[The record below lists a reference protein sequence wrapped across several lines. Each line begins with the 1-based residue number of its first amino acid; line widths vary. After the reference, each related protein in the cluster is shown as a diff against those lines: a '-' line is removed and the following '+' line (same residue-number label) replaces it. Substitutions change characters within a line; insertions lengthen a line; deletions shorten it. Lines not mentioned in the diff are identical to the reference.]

1 MVFCFGGQLPQTS
14 GFRSAKEILVVS
26 FARQPRAFI
35 LSDRNIFYTPGGKT
49 TAGSNAPGAFLVFFL
64 FGGHLPQTF
73 ARSKQYL
80 PVIFVRLEF
89 IRQNFHDSWCRKL
102 LAI

>member
-1 MVFCFGGQLPQTS
+1 LAVLLCFAENNGG
-14 GFRSAKEILVVS
+14 V
-26 FARQPRAFI
+26 
-35 LSDRNIFYTPGGKT
+35 
-49 TAGSNAPGAFLVFFL
+49 NAPGAFLVFFL
-64 FGGHLPQTF
+64 IIIIFFGGHLPQTF

-89 IRQNFHDSWCRKL
+89 IRQNFHESWCTKL